1 MPILLLP
8 IRVLYALFPRFSGR
22 RHRSLLKAQILVV
35 VVTIFSLVS
44 NSFQDVRVF
53 FVAIR
58 GIQLFAWRR
67 LNPACFRTA
76 ASFRTR
82 GLWELAVSVALP
94 AP

>member
-1 MPILLLP
+1 
-8 IRVLYALFPRFSGR
+8 LYALFSRFSGR
-22 RHRSLLKAQILVV
+22 RHRSLFEVQILVV
-35 VVTIFSLVS
+35 VVIIFSLVFD
-44 NSFQDVRVF
+44 SFQDVRVF

-58 GIQLFAWRR
+58 GIQLFTWRR

-76 ASFRTR
+76 ASFRGTR